1 MMMNLDLKT
10 DGHVHSRLCHHAV
23 GEMEEYVLAAC
34 DKGLSRLIFL
44 EHFETGIRYF
54 ETTWLTPADFEVYF
68 ATGRAL
74 QEKYQGRI
82 DIGLGV
88 EVGYN
93 PDGLEATLAFLKQY
107 EWDRVGLSY
116 HFMRHEDHHLNM
128 LSRKTENMAEFS
140 RLGVATIVSAYL
152 EGLRVAIS
160 QLPVTVLCHLDA
172 ALRHH
177 PEIIFDNSH
186 QQQMVDILLEL
197 AARGIA
203 LEINTS
209 GFDHRQQPYPPPW
222 LVRQALALGVKLVA
236 GSDAHRPQDV
246 GRYFDRL
253 PRFLL

>member
-1 MMMNLDLKT
+1 MNLDLQT

-23 GEMEEYVLAAC
+23 GEMEDYVLAAC
-34 DKGLSRLIFL
+34 DKGLKRLIFL
-44 EHFETGIRYF
+44 EHFEAGIRYF

-74 QEKYQGRI
+74 QKKYAGRI

-93 PDGLEATLAFLKQY
+93 PEGVEETIAFLRHY
-107 EWDRVGLSY
+107 EWDRIGLSY
-116 HFMRHEDHHLNM
+116 HFMGHEDRHLNM
-128 LSRKTENMAEFS
+128 LSRKAENMLEFS
-140 RLGVATIVSAYL
+140 RLGVKGVVSAYL
-152 EGLRVAIS
+152 EGLRQAVS

-177 PEIIFDNSH
+177 PEINFDAGH
-186 QQQMVDILLEL
+186 QQQMVSIVQEL

-209 GFDHRQQPYPPPW
+209 GFDHRGKPYPPPW
-222 LVRQALALGVKLVA
+222 LIRQAADLGVNLVA
-236 GSDAHRPQDV
+236 GSDAHRPQEV

-253 PRFLL
+253 PLYLAG

>member
-1 MMMNLDLKT
+1 MLMNIDLTT

-23 GEMEEYVLAAC
+23 GEMEEYVAAAC
-34 DKGLSRLIFL
+34 DKGLKRLIFL

-54 ETTWLTPADFEVYF
+54 ETTWLTAADFEVYF
-68 ATGRAL
+68 ATGRSL
-74 QEKYQGRI
+74 RQKYRDRI
-82 DIGLGV
+82 EIGLGV

-93 PDGLEATLAFLKQY
+93 PEGVEATIAFLRQY
-107 EWDRVGLSY
+107 QWDRIGLSY
-116 HFMRHEDHHLNM
+116 HFLGHADRHLNM
-128 LSRKTENMAEFS
+128 LSRKQENMEEFS
-140 RLGVATIVSAYL
+140 RLGVKGIVSAYL
-152 EGLRVAIS
+152 EGLRVAVE
-160 QLPVTVLCHLDA
+160 QLPVTVLCHFDA

-177 PEIIFDNSH
+177 PQILFDEGH
-186 QQQMVDILLEL
+186 QQQMVAILEKL

-222 LVRQALALGVKLVA
+222 LVRQALELGVKLVA

-253 PRFLL
+253 PMYLL